1 MLFCIGFVSLFIIGG
16 VTGVFLASIPVD
28 LVLHDTYY
36 VVGHFHFILMAILAA
51 VFAGIY
57 YWFPLYTGKW
67 YQPKLAKIH
76 FWLFMIGSNLT
87 FFAMILLGYNGMP
100 RRYATYNVDIGP
112 VALFTDLHQIATV
125 GAYLIGFSGLVFL
138 WNIVQSWLEGPRV
151 EENDPWDLAQDGL
164 LTKEWEW
171 FDPQQEMTLADGGSE
186 AKPPQS
192 DDDTEE
198 TT

>member
-87 FFAMILLGYNGMP
+87 FLAMILLGYNGMP

-151 EENDPWDLAQDGL
+151 EESDPWDLAQDGL

-186 AKPPQS
+186 ARPPQS

>member
-1 MLFCIGFVSLFIIGG
+1 
-16 VTGVFLASIPVD
+16 
-28 LVLHDTYY
+28 
-36 VVGHFHFILMAILAA
+36 
-51 VFAGIY
+51 
-57 YWFPLYTGKW
+57 
-67 YQPKLAKIH
+67 
-76 FWLFMIGSNLT
+76 MIGSNLT
-87 FFAMILLGYNGMP
+87 FLAMILLGYNGMP

-151 EENDPWDLAQDGL
+151 EESDPWDLAQDGL

-186 AKPPQS
+186 ARPPQS